1 MHTCTVTQSDR
12 NTQQA
17 HILRHRDT
25 LTDIMYKCTLRLRQ
39 TERQSRHTNTQ
50 EKQNNMTNTCTLTQ
64 RNSKT
69 DIRYT
74 DTQRSSNTDKRQSV
88 FRIHR
93 LNYEAL

>member
-25 LTDIMYKCTLRLRQ
+25 LTDIMYTCTLRLRQ

-50 EKQNNMTNTCTLTQ
+50 EKH
-64 RNSKT
+64 
-69 DIRYT
+69 
-74 DTQRSSNTDKRQSV
+74 
-88 FRIHR
+88 RIT
-93 LNYEAL
+93 